1 MSKEIP
7 TLQDRRGFPAWQKAT
22 QKSLNPYQWE
32 FVTCQDGGPS
42 ENPWF
47 DLSWENHRAQAKA
60 YMTILYSIPYITLV
74 GLGAHDELTPP
85 TDFYHADYPHH
96 VEYDNWVQG
105 GCPRH
110 LYNVTCKWFNPNR
123 AMIAAQ
129 VRCIANTDPA
139 KYKYVSH
146 YAARMWLS
154 RLCVDP
160 SRTEDNP
167 VLAILL
173 CDAIKDSY
181 PAVVAELAK
190 VDYKK
195 TFAQVLNAIAPTRF
209 AFGKREPRAAER
221 KRVADD
227 TSREAKRIKTESK

>member
-7 TLQDRRGFPAWQKAT
+7 TLQDRSGFPAWQKAT
-22 QKSLNPYQWE
+22 QKSLTPYQWE

-105 GCPRH
+105 GCPRP
-110 LYNVTCKWFNPNR
+110 LYNVICKWFKPTR

-139 KYKYVSH
+139 KYKY
-146 YAARMWLS
+146 
-154 RLCVDP
+154 
-160 SRTEDNP
+160 
-167 VLAILL
+167 
-173 CDAIKDSY
+173 DSY

-227 TSREAKRIKTESK
+227 TSREAKRIKTEPK

>member
-1 MSKEIP
+1 MSKGIP
-7 TLQDRRGFPAWQKAT
+7 TLQDRRGFPAWQKAM
-22 QKSLNPYQWE
+22 QKSLTPYQWE
-32 FVTCQDGGPS
+32 FVTCPDGEPS
-42 ENPWF
+42 ENKWMF
-47 DLSWENHRAQAKA
+47 FWENHSAQAKA

-85 TDFYHADYPHH
+85 RDFYHADYPHH

-110 LYNVTCKWFNPNR
+110 LYNVVCKWFNPTR

-139 KYKYVSH
+139 KYKYVGH

-167 VLAILL
+167 VLTILL
-173 CDAIKDSY
+173 CDAIKNSY

-190 VDYKK
+190 EDYKR
-195 TFAQVLNAIAPTRF
+195 TFAQVLDAIAPKRF
-209 AFGKREPRAAER
+209 VLGR

-227 TSREAKRIKTESK
+227 TSRKAKRIKTEPE